1 MVNRKWEIMNNK
13 QWHQNGMPIMMID
26 AETDGLYGSVLSIAA
41 MVVDGKN
48 QVTETFYKEI
58 DLKKCEI
65 KNLWVQKNL
74 ISIRTQKN
82 ILDSEEILLEKF
94 WQFWEKY
101 YTNVYGIADVAYPV
115 EDRLT
120 LSPYRERYSA

>member
-1 MVNRKWEIMNNK
+1 M
-13 QWHQNGMPIMMID
+13 
-26 AETDGLYGSVLSIAA
+26 
-41 MVVDGKN
+41 
-48 QVTETFYKEI
+48 
-58 DLKKCEI
+58 
-65 KNLWVQKNL
+65 
-74 ISIRTQKN
+74 TQKD

-120 LSPYRERYSA
+120 LSPYRGIQHNALNDVKRSVSIWCQRIKPQLKKAQYK